1 MADVNISPN
10 MNLPVPVSGTTIGP
24 DWANDYNN
32 SLVLV
37 DAHDHSPGNGVPI
50 SPDGLYINSDLTFN
64 NTNNAIALRS
74 TRFYAQSAVLS
85 LGTDVGCLYVVG
97 NELYYNDVSGGHNVQ
112 LTNNGSVAGSAG
124 TITGLP
130 SGTASAAY
138 QSGSGTFQFLQAT
151 STAANIDAGTLVVR
165 YPGSYPSPS
174 GNYIAI
180 RAPNTLASG
189 YNITLPALPSAN
201 NTFLT
206 MSTAGVI
213 STAITVD
220 NSTIALSANTLIVKS
235 AGITATQ
242 LASNAVTTAKIL
254 DSNVTNPKLQ
264 NLNYIESSSSGPY
277 STSSLSYGDVT
288 NLTVNI
294 TTTNPGRKLRVEL
307 APDGSSPA
315 ILGSGTSS
323 GPAYGIVNILRSAPG
338 GGGFVQIAEFTLYE
352 IAGALIF
359 FMDAPATAATYTY
372 KIQAKVTNTILP
384 FFVAGIKLVAF
395 EP

>member
-1 MADVNISPN
+1 

-189 YNITLPALPSAN
+189 YNITLPALPAVN
-201 NTFLT
+201 NTFMTL
-206 MSTAGVI
+206 STSGVI
-213 STAITVD
+213 GSSFTYD
-220 NSTIALSANTLIVKS
+220 NASLVVTSGSLKVGTG
-235 AGITATQ
+235 GI
-242 LASNAVTTAKIL
+242 TTAKIADL
-254 DSNVTNPKLQ
+254 AVTSAKLSV
-264 NLNYIESSSSGPY
+264 LNYASTSSSGAF
-277 STSSLSYGDVT
+277 SSGSATYVDVT
-288 NLTVNI
+288 NLNVII
-294 TTTNPGRKLRVEL
+294 TTTGRKVRVEL
-307 APDGSSPA
+307 QPDGTSAGYIQNASG
-315 ILGSGTSS
+315 LGTM
-323 GPAYGIVNILRSAPG
+323 ALLKSAPG
-338 GGGFVQIAEFTLYE
+338 GGSYSIIAEWSFASGASFFPFWVDTPGSSAAFSYKFQVKTSASGPFYVNSV
-352 IAGALIF
+352 IASAWEL
-359 FMDAPATAATYTY
+359 
-372 KIQAKVTNTILP
+372 
-384 FFVAGIKLVAF
+384 
-395 EP
+395 